1 MPKKLHPYIY
11 KVPDATASTARESGT
26 VKDRDRDLDRE
37 DVLQPSATEDL
48 PVLNRNKILDRLN
61 PMAVNAMVETP
72 NEAPEVQ
79 GTKLTDKINVDSNQ
93 DVISDEHE
101 RAEQENSPLDELDPS
116 EYLNLRLESRA
127 RGTSVKFIPVAIYV

>member
-1 MPKKLHPYIY
+1 
-11 KVPDATASTARESGT
+11 
-26 VKDRDRDLDRE
+26 
-37 DVLQPSATEDL
+37 
-48 PVLNRNKILDRLN
+48 
-61 PMAVNAMVETP
+61 MAVNAMVETP